1 MDDIDLVRDFN
12 RYYTRRLGVL
22 NDEYLGQGRPLGE
35 ARLLFEIGAGADLR
49 DLRRRLGLD
58 SGYLSRMLRS
68 LGGQGL
74 VSVTPRPGDARVRTA
89 TLTEAGRR
97 ELADLEE
104 RSRASVAGLLGSLSP
119 EQRSRLVGAQTEIR
133 RLLRLAAITLTP
145 VADSA
150 PEARLCLRS
159 YAAELVERFPEG
171 YDAAGALLPPGTLHD
186 GTFLLATEE
195 STPVACGLWQAFG
208 ADAALP
214 SAPAAVAPAS
224 PLAASSLAASSSAA
238 SSSAASSSAA
248 TPSGVASPL
257 PSLPSPPSSSASRV
271 AEIRHLWVS
280 PGARGLGLARRL
292 LAALEAD
299 AAAHGVAAVRLGT
312 HSTLVEAIALYR
324 SAGYREIPPYD
335 ESPYNQLAF
344 EKVL

>member
-1 MDDIDLVRDFN
+1 MDDIDLMRDFN
-12 RYYTRRLGVL
+12 RYYTRRIGVL

-35 ARLLFEIGAGADLR
+35 ARLLFEIGAGVDLR

-68 LGGQGL
+68 LSAQGL
-74 VSVTPRPGDARVRTA
+74 VSVAPRPGDARVRTA
-89 TLTEAGRR
+89 TLTSAGQR

-104 RSRASVAGLLGSLSP
+104 RSRASVAGLLEPLSAD
-119 EQRSRLVGAQTEIR
+119 QRSRLVGAQAEIQ

-145 VADSA
+145 VPDSSA
-150 PEARLCLRS
+150 AARSCLRS
-159 YAAELVERFPEG
+159 YAAELAERFPEG
-171 YDAAGALLPPGTLHD
+171 YDAEGALLPPGTLHD

-195 STPVACGLWQAFG
+195 DTPIACGLWQRLAPIL
-208 ADAALP
+208 ASP
-214 SAPAAVAPAS
+214 SPVAPAS
-224 PLAASSLAASSSAA
+224 SAPSPSPSSSAP
-238 SSSAASSSAA
+238 SPSAPSPSA
-248 TPSGVASPL
+248 PS
-257 PSLPSPPSSSASRV
+257 PSLPSRA

-280 PGARGLGLARRL
+280 PSARGLGLARRL

-299 AAAHGVAAVRLGT
+299 AAAHGVTTVRLGT
-312 HSTLVEAIALYR
+312 HSSLGEAIALYR

-344 EKVL
+344 EKSL

>member
-12 RYYTRRLGVL
+12 RYYTRRIGVL

-68 LGGQGL
+68 LSSQGL
-74 VSVTPRPGDARVRTA
+74 VAVAPRPGDARVRTA
-89 TLTEAGRR
+89 TLTPAGRR
-97 ELADLEE
+97 EVAELEE
-104 RSRASVAGLLGSLSP
+104 RSRVYVAELLEPLSP
-119 EQRSRLVGAQTEIR
+119 RQRAELVEAQTAIQ

-145 VADSA
+145 VPDAA
-150 PEARLCLRS
+150 PEARFCLRA
-159 YAAELVERFPEG
+159 YAAELVTRFPEG
-171 YDAAGALLPPGTLHD
+171 YDAEGALLPPGTLHD
-186 GTFLLATEE
+186 GTFLLAAEE
-195 STPVACGLWQAFG
+195 GEPVGCGLWQG
-208 ADAALP
+208 G
-214 SAPAAVAPAS
+214 S
-224 PLAASSLAASSSAA
+224 PG
-238 SSSAASSSAA
+238 
-248 TPSGVASPL
+248 T
-257 PSLPSPPSSSASRV
+257 

-280 PGARGLGLARRL
+280 PRARGLGLARRL

-299 AAAHGVAAVRLGT
+299 AAARGVTTVRLGT

-344 EKVL
+344 EKPL